1 MNLKARK
8 AEEFRNDE
16 ATAVVVIMTDGHENA
31 SRLFSKD
38 AIRNMIRELEATD
51 NWTFSFMGTTI
62 DAIAVATDMN
72 IRRENALHFEKKD
85 MKSTMHRVAKE
96 MQDYANEKSKGNRVK
111 DFLKED
117 PASKS

>member
-1 MNLKARK
+1 MTQITK
-8 AEEFRNDE
+8 E
-16 ATAVVVIMTDGHENA
+16 AILAA
-31 SRLFSKD
+31 LSKVQEPELHQD
-38 AIRNMIRELEATD
+38 LVTLNMIRELEATD

-96 MQDYANEKSKGNRVK
+96 MQDYAHEKSKGNRVK